1 MRFLITGHTG
11 FKGAWLTLMLLE
23 RGHGVSGIALDP
35 EPGALFTTARLSK
48 ALDHDIRRDIRD
60 FDGLQAD
67 IANIAPDVVVH
78 MAAQPLVR
86 ASYELPRE
94 TIETNVVGTMNVMES
109 VRALECVQAQ
119 VIVTTDKVYRNIGQ
133 SEGYVE
139 SDALGGHD
147 PYSASKAAADLLA
160 QSWVSSFELPPTAI
174 VRAGNVIGG
183 GDVSADRLLPDL
195 LRAFSAGSPAVI
207 RYPDAIRPWQHV
219 LDCLAGYLAVTDALL
234 AGSGQ
239 GEWNFGPGEQG
250 FITVGEVANLTAA
263 SWESCVT
270 GDAAGAAH
278 WKTTGKMHPHE
289 ATVLALDAG
298 KATSHLAWHNMLNV
312 PEAIA
317 WTVQWNARVQAGES
331 PRDVTLD
338 QIRVFAELT
347 SR

>member
-67 IANIAPDVVVH
+67 IADIAPDVVVH

-86 ASYELPRE
+86 ASYDLPRE

-183 GDVSADRLLPDL
+183 GDVSTDRLLPDL
-195 LRAFSAGSPAVI
+195 LTAFSDGSPAVI
-207 RYPDAIRPWQHV
+207 RYPEAIRPWQHT
-219 LDCLAGYLAVTDALL
+219 LDCLTGYLAVTDALL
-234 AGSGQ
+234 AGFGQ
-239 GEWNFGPGEQG
+239 GTWNFGPGQQG
-250 FITVGEVANLTAA
+250 AVKVSEVAQLSADRWNQQSGTSQARWH
-263 SWESCVT
+263 SSSES
-270 GDAAGAAH
+270 H
-278 WKTTGKMHPHE
+278 SHE
-289 ATVLALDAG
+289 AAVLVLDAS
-298 KATSHLAWHNMLNV
+298 KAESNLGWRNRLDV
-312 PEAIA
+312 SDAID
-317 WTVQWNARVQAGES
+317 WTVDWAIRAQNED
-331 PRDVTLD
+331 PRAVTEQ
-338 QIRVFAELT
+338 QIRALMDFANF
-347 SR
+347 